1 MHGNSYFFAYQNQ
14 KFGKKNIK
22 MSQFNDIVN
31 KQLIL
36 YYYMQSIEI
45 MLFPS

>member
-1 MHGNSYFFAYQNQ
+1 MEIVTSSHIKIKNLE
-14 KFGKKNIK
+14 KNIK
-22 MSQFNDIVN
+22 MSQINDIVN

-45 MLFPS
+45 LLFPS

>member
-14 KFGKKNIK
+14 KFGKKYK